1 MNPLMCSRLLVNL
14 RKYDSKNILT
24 LGVDDEVDD
33 GDCVVEVLL
42 FKKYRGCWYRP
53 LWNALIPVR
62 KMVAM
67 DMELCENKDVP
78 KSWLK
83 NKSDAEALE
92 FRSYISMPSATRQSI
107 IAAVNQRDGI
117 DYEIVTSNRIVQSDE
132 SDDSEESCTSEEDM
146 GEMFD
151 ETDSL

>member
-1 MNPLMCSRLLVNL
+1 M
-14 RKYDSKNILT
+14 
-24 LGVDDEVDD
+24 
-33 GDCVVEVLL
+33 
-42 FKKYRGCWYRP
+42 
-53 LWNALIPVR
+53 
-62 KMVAM
+62 AM
-67 DMELCENKDVP
+67 DIELCKNKDVP

-83 NKSDAEALE
+83 NKSDPEALE

-132 SDDSEESCTSEEDM
+132 SDDSEESCTSEEDLE
-146 GEMFD
+146 EMFN